1 MNSHS
6 FKIVGGDTDSI
17 MFCKQDMS
25 PFTEKE
31 QEDLI
36 AEINA
41 LLPKEIKFANDG
53 MFSRVVYA
61 KAKNYVM
68 VDQKG
73 KRKIKGSAFKSSTL
87 EPILKQLINELV
99 DAIIDDKQEKL
110 TDIYHNYIKMVDN
123 ITDIKP
129 WSKKMTLSPTT
140 FKSERKN
147 ETKVIDAIKGTEY
160 GSGDKI
166 YVYSKPDDTLQLAEK
181 FDGVYDKETYYEKLY
196 KATQRFQTILPV
208 KELFLNY
215 SLKKNKLLLDSI
227 LGNQNIKT
235 AI

>member
-36 AEINA
+36 AEINE

-110 TDIYHNYIKMVDN
+110 TDIYHKYIKMVVHV
-123 ITDIKP
+123 
-129 WSKKMTLSPTT
+129 S
-140 FKSERKN
+140 
-147 ETKVIDAIKGTEY
+147 
-160 GSGDKI
+160 
-166 YVYSKPDDTLQLAEK
+166 
-181 FDGVYDKETYYEKLY
+181 LY
-196 KATQRFQTILPV
+196 KF
-208 KELFLNY
+208 
-215 SLKKNKLLLDSI
+215 
-227 LGNQNIKT
+227 
-235 AI
+235 

>member
-1 MNSHS
+1 MNTHK

-25 PFTEKE
+25 LFTEKE

-53 MFSRVVYA
+53 LFSRVVYA

-73 KRKIKGSAFKSSTL
+73 KRKVKGSAFKSSTL
-87 EPILKQLINELV
+87 EPIIKDLINELV
-99 DAIIDDKQEKL
+99 DAMIQDKQQTLVE
-110 TDIYHNYIKMVDN
+110 IYHKYVKMVN
-123 ITDIKP
+123 DIKDMKP
-129 WSKKMTLSPTT
+129 WAKKITLSPTT

-147 ETKVIDAIKGTEY
+147 ETKIIDAIKGTEY
-160 GSGDKI
+160 GSGDRI
-166 YVYSKPDDTLQLAEK
+166 YLYTRPDDTLNLVEK
-181 FDGVYDKETYYEKLY
+181 FDGEYDKDTYYEKLF

-215 SLKKNKLLLDSI
+215 SLKKNKIL
-227 LGNQNIKT
+227 LGNL
-235 AI
+235 

>member
-1 MNSHS
+1 MNTHK

-25 PFTEKE
+25 LFTEKE

-53 MFSRVVYA
+53 LFSRVVYA

-73 KRKIKGSAFKSSTL
+73 KRKVKGSAFKSSTL
-87 EPILKQLINELV
+87 EPIIKDLINELV
-99 DAIIDDKQEKL
+99 DAMIQDKQQTLVE
-110 TDIYHNYIKMVDN
+110 IYHKHVKMVN
-123 ITDIKP
+123 DIKDMKP
-129 WSKKMTLSPTT
+129 WAKKITLSPTT

-147 ETKVIDAIKGTEY
+147 ETKIVDAIKGTEY
-160 GSGDKI
+160 GSGDRI
-166 YVYSKPDDTLQLAEK
+166 YLYTRPDDTLNLVEK
-181 FDGVYDKETYYEKLY
+181 FDGQYDKDTYYEKLFR
-196 KATQRFQTILPV
+196 ATQRFQTILPV

-215 SLKKNKLLLDSI
+215 SLKKNKILLEQLR
-227 LGNQNIKT
+227 
-235 AI
+235 